1 MNLKLIKELVNL
13 KKKTTFV
20 QFRFSFLEDSLTL
33 MGEELDNLQ
42 YLHLAHSVIHSLRDI
57 GTTLKNLQILNLEYS
72 KLKDTSGLNSF
83 PQLKELYIGNNLVSD
98 LSGVA
103 FHDSLVILGVQKN
116 EIQGEP
122 NVDYIDSLNELKV
135 LLIQDNKLALTNELA
150 NIKHK
155 YFIDHFN
162 SVDDL

>member
-1 MNLKLIKELVNL
+1 M
-13 KKKTTFV
+13 
-20 QFRFSFLEDSLTL
+20 
-33 MGEELDNLQ
+33 
-42 YLHLAHSVIHSLRDI
+42 
-57 GTTLKNLQILNLEYS
+57 
-72 KLKDTSGLNSF
+72 
-83 PQLKELYIGNNLVSD
+83 KELYIGNNLVSD